1 MFMGMNKTSFTF
13 NSTKGRAL

>member
-1 MFMGMNKTSFTF
+1 MGMNKTSFTF